1 MGFLVFLKKS
11 RFFMQSRFRL
21 DFGAQKTKNRR
32 CRGRGL
38 DPFFLSF
45 LLIFYLFFSPFFERV
60 LDPLLS
66 DFRPLGEDQKTAK
79 SKKKSEE
86 KTMESSRAF

>member
-11 RFFMQSRFRL
+11 RFSMKSQFRL
-21 DFGAQKTKNRR
+21 DFGAQNTKNRR
-32 CRGRGL
+32 CRGRGF

-45 LLIFYLFFSPFFERV
+45 LLIFYLFFLAFFKRF

-66 DFRPLGEDQKTAK
+66 DFGPLGESQKAAK
-79 SKKKSEE
+79 SKKKIKE
-86 KTMESSRAF
+86 KSMEFWRGF